1 MTGLLYLIVIVMW
14 AVVLLPIWLKRHD
27 QKLVNNDLIE
37 ADVTQ
42 RTWRWQQREPMS
54 ARQLGFVRRRRVAM
68 VIASLLVAT
77 LVLGAAGKISM
88 LWIIAPILLATVF
101 GFAAAQNA
109 TKTVHRVR
117 TNNIQNES
125 APLTKPVAPVHA
137 SEIVA
142 LSKTVTET
150 TRKWQPIET
159 PMPSYVNAAKATEY
173 ARVLDSQ
180 KPWTGQDMVEQA
192 ELLRTQRAAR
202 IQESQKRLEE
212 ARAIA
217 MEKARKAAIA
227 AAQTYPEV
235 AVKRAVNE

>member
-1 MTGLLYLIVIVMW
+1 MW

-27 QKLVNNDLIE
+27 QKLVKNELIE
-37 ADVTQ
+37 AEVIQ
-42 RTWRWQQREPMS
+42 HTWRWQQREPMS

-68 VIASLLVAT
+68 VIASALVAT

-88 LWIIAPILLATVF
+88 FWIVVPILLAAVF
-101 GFAAAQNA
+101 GFAASQNA
-109 TKTVHRVR
+109 NNTLRRVR
-117 TNNIQNES
+117 ANNSQNDS
-125 APLTKPVAPVHA
+125 TPLTKPAAPVQA
-137 SEIVA
+137 TEIVA

-159 PMPSYVNAAKATEY
+159 PMPSYVNAAKATQY

-180 KPWTGQDMVEQA
+180 KPWTGQDMIEQA

-227 AAQTYPEV
+227 AAQTYPDV
-235 AVKRAVNE
+235 ATKRAVNE

>member
-1 MTGLLYLIVIVMW
+1 MW

-27 QKLVNNDLIE
+27 QKLVKNELIE
-37 ADVTQ
+37 AEVIQ

-68 VIASLLVAT
+68 VIASALVAT

-88 LWIIAPILLATVF
+88 FWIVVPILLAAVF

-109 TKTVHRVR
+109 NKTVRRVR
-117 TNNIQNES
+117 ANNSQNDS
-125 APLTKPVAPVHA
+125 TPLTKPAAPVQA
-137 SEIVA
+137 TEIVA

-159 PMPSYVNAAKATEY
+159 PMPSYVNAAKATQY

-180 KPWTGQDMVEQA
+180 KPWTGQDMIEQA

-202 IQESQKRLEE
+202 IQEYQKRLEE

-227 AAQTYPEV
+227 AAQTYPDV
-235 AVKRAVNE
+235 ATKRAVNE

>member
-27 QKLVNNDLIE
+27 QEIVKKDLFTE
-37 ADVTQ
+37 DLKQ

-68 VIASLLVAT
+68 VLASGLVAT
-77 LVLGAAGKISM
+77 LVLGAAGKIS
-88 LWIIAPILLATVF
+88 LFWISAPLLLTAGF
-101 GFAAAQNA
+101 GFAASQNA
-109 TKTVHRVR
+109 RKSTQRARYVVSK
-117 TNNIQNES
+117 NDS
-125 APLTKPVAPVHA
+125 LPLTKPAAPAHA
-137 SEIVA
+137 TIAVA
-142 LSKTVTET
+142 LSKAVTET

-173 ARVLDSQ
+173 SRVIDAQ

-192 ELLRTQRAAR
+192 ELLRTERAAR
-202 IQESQKRLEE
+202 TQETQKRLEE

>member
-1 MTGLLYLIVIVMW
+1 MW

-27 QKLVNNDLIE
+27 QKLVKNELIE
-37 ADVTQ
+37 AEVIQ

-68 VIASLLVAT
+68 VIASALVAT

-88 LWIIAPILLATVF
+88 FWIVVPILLAAVF

-109 TKTVHRVR
+109 NKTVRRVR
-117 TNNIQNES
+117 ANNSQNDS
-125 APLTKPVAPVHA
+125 TPLTKPAAPVQA
-137 SEIVA
+137 TEIVA

-159 PMPSYVNAAKATEY
+159 PMPSYVNAAKATQY

-180 KPWTGQDMVEQA
+180 KPWTGQDMIEQA

-227 AAQTYPEV
+227 AAQTYPDV
-235 AVKRAVNE
+235 ATKRAVNE

>member
-1 MTGLLYLIVIVMW
+1 MW
-14 AVVLLPIWLKRHD
+14 AVVLLPIWQRRHD
-27 QKLVNNDLIE
+27 QKLINNDSIE
-37 ADVTQ
+37 AESDQ
-42 RTWRWQQREPMS
+42 RPWRWQQREPMS

-77 LVLGAAGKISM
+77 IVLGAAGKISM
-88 LWIIAPILLATVF
+88 FWIIAPIILATAF
-101 GFAAAQNA
+101 GFAASQNA
-109 TKTVHRVR
+109 SKTVRRVHHS
-117 TNNIQNES
+117 NSQNDS
-125 APLTKPVAPVHA
+125 TPLTKPATPVHA
-137 SEIVA
+137 TEIVA

-150 TRKWQPIET
+150 TRTWQPVET
-159 PMPSYVNAAKATEY
+159 PMPSYVNAAKATQF

-180 KPWTGQDMVEQA
+180 KPWTGQDMIEQA

>member
-27 QKLVNNDLIE
+27 QKLVKNELIE
-37 ADVTQ
+37 ADIVQ
-42 RTWRWQQREPMS
+42 RPWRWQLREPMS

-88 LWIIAPILLATVF
+88 FWIVAPILLVTGF
-101 GFAAAQNA
+101 GFAASQNA
-109 TKTVHRVR
+109 NKTVHRVR
-117 TNNIQNES
+117 HSNAQNDS
-125 APLTKPVAPVHA
+125 TPLTKPAAPVHA
-137 SEIVA
+137 TEIVA

-150 TRKWQPIET
+150 TRTWQPIET
-159 PMPSYVNAAKATEY
+159 PMPSYVNAARATQY

-212 ARAIA
+212 ARAVA

-227 AAQTYPEV
+227 AAQTYPKV

>member
-14 AVVLLPIWLKRHD
+14 AVVLLPIWLKQHD
-27 QKLVNNDLIE
+27 QKLVKNDLIE
-37 ADVTQ
+37 ADLNQ

-68 VIASLLVAT
+68 VLASALVAT

-88 LWIIAPILLATVF
+88 FWSVAPILLTMVF
-101 GFAAAQNA
+101 GFAASQNA
-109 TKTVHRVR
+109 NKTVHRIR
-117 TNNIQNES
+117 FSNPQNES
-125 APLTKPVAPVHA
+125 TSLTKPAAPVHA
-137 SEIVA
+137 TDIVA

-150 TRKWQPIET
+150 TRAWHPIET
-159 PMPSYVNAAKATEY
+159 PMPSYVNAAKATKY

-202 IQESQKRLEE
+202 MQETQKRLEE

-217 MEKARKAAIA
+217 MEKVRKAAIA
-227 AAQTYPEV
+227 AAATYPEV
-235 AVKRAVNE
+235 AVKRAMNE